1 MPEKIYLAKYIKN
14 YRKRNQLSQFEM
26 AEECGVHADTISLIE
41 REHENLKLETLQ
53 KIAAY
58 IGCTVS
64 EMLRG
69 DEAYRVVASSIV
81 DEKGV
86 KHRVYG
92 IEVVEVTKHLNIFT
106 DFNEAQRFVD
116 MCNRLELS
124 PVHVK
129 DVIDDFIN
137 S

>member
-1 MPEKIYLAKYIKN
+1 MPEKIYLARYIKD
-14 YRKRNQLSQFEM
+14 YRRRNQLSQFEM

-41 REHENLKLETLQ
+41 REHENLKLETMQ

-64 EMLRG
+64 EMLCG
-69 DEAYRVVASSIV
+69 DETYRIVESSIV
-81 DEKGV
+81 DEKGIR
-86 KHRVYG
+86 HSVYG
-92 IEVVEVTKHLNIFT
+92 VEAVEVAEYLNIFA
-106 DFNEAQRFVD
+106 DFNEAQQFVEI
-116 MCNRLELS
+116 CNRLELS
-124 PVHVK
+124 PIHIR